1 MREITDSI
9 LSAPS
14 GVATTV
20 SVSTI
25 NLLGVDLP
33 LIINIGTVVYLGLLI
48 VHKGYK
54 MYRHWKH
61 GEKNES
67 EE

>member
-1 MREITDSI
+1 MSNFTDSV

-14 GVATTV
+14 GVATSV
-20 SVSTI
+20 SISTI
-25 NLLGVDLP
+25 NLMGVDLP
-33 LIINIGTVVYLGLLI
+33 LIINIGTVIYLGLLI